1 MDPEGRRELMAGNSR
16 RPGARRNPGS
26 KKGPTKGSGGKRAKG
41 LEGKGPT
48 PPAENRPNHKSYR
61 GGGSTGKSGQGPAA
75 PRRGAASA
83 PGGGGGGRAAGGG
96 GGGGTGGGGGRPRG
110 RTSSG
115 RDAPDGPQ
123 VVVGRNPVVESLRAH
138 IPATALHVAQ
148 GIDVD
153 DRVREAL
160 RSAGDRRIAVLEVP
174 RADVDRLA
182 DGAVHQGLALSV
194 PAFEYLHPDD
204 LLEAARQAAHL
215 ARVEPLLVALDGVTD
230 PRNLG
235 AVVRSAAAFGAHGV
249 LLPLRR
255 SVGVT
260 PVAWRTSAGAAAR
273 MPVGRATNLSRTL
286 GAWNDEGF
294 VTVGLDGE
302 VSATI
307 DDLDAVAGPDAARGP
322 LVLVVGSEGKGLSRL
337 VRETCTATVAIPM
350 AGDVESLNASVA
362 AGVAL
367 AEIARRRRSG

>member
-1 MDPEGRRELMAGNSR
+1 MAGNSR
-16 RPGARRNPGS
+16 RPGARRKPGT
-26 KKGPTKGSGGKRAKG
+26 KKGPTKGSGGKGKRS

-48 PPAENRPNHKSYR
+48 PPADKRPNHKAYR
-61 GGGSTGKSGQGPAA
+61 SDGAPSSASSSASRASASA
-75 PRRGAASA
+75 PRR
-83 PGGGGGGRAAGGG
+83 PAGED
-96 GGGGTGGGGGRPRG
+96 RG
-110 RTSSG
+110 RRPSS
-115 RDAPDGPQ
+115 RREDPDGPQ
-123 VVVGRNPVVESLRAH
+123 TVLGRNPVVESLRAH

-148 GIDVD
+148 GIEVD
-153 DRVREAL
+153 DRVRESI
-160 RSAGDRRIAVLEVP
+160 RSASERGISVLEVP
-174 RADVDRLA
+174 RVDIDRMA

-204 LLEAARQAAHL
+204 LLEEARQRAHL

-235 AVVRSAAAFGAHGV
+235 AVLRSAAAFGAHGV

-273 MPVGRATNLSRTL
+273 IPVGRATNLSRTL
-286 GAWNDEGF
+286 GAWLDEGL
-294 VTVGLDGE
+294 VAVGLDGE
-302 VSATI
+302 ASADI
-307 DDLDAVAGPDAARGP
+307 DHLDDVAGPDAARGP

-337 VRETCTATVAIPM
+337 VRETCTGSVSIPM

-367 AEIARRRRSG
+367 AEMARRRRT

>member
-1 MDPEGRRELMAGNSR
+1 MAGNSR
-16 RPGARRNPGS
+16 RPGARRNPGT

-48 PPAENRPNHKSYR
+48 PPADQRPNHKSYR
-61 GGGSTGKSGQGPAA
+61 GGGSTGKSGQGAPA
-75 PRRGAASA
+75 PRRPASENGSGSGGA
-83 PGGGGGGRAAGGG
+83 GRA
-96 GGGGTGGGGGRPRG
+96 GGGTGRG
-110 RTSSG
+110 RSATTR

-123 VVVGRNPVVESLRAH
+123 IVVGRNPVVESLRAH

-160 RSAGDRRIAVLEVP
+160 RAAGDQRISVLEVP
-174 RADVDRLA
+174 RGDVDRLA

-194 PAFEYLHPDD
+194 PAFQYSHPDD
-204 LLEAARQAAHL
+204 LLEQARQAAHL

-235 AVVRSAAAFGAHGV
+235 AVIRSAAAFGAHGI

-273 MPVGRATNLSRTL
+273 IPVGRATNLSRTL
-286 GAWNDEGF
+286 GAWNDDGF

-302 VSATI
+302 VATTI
-307 DDLDAVAGPDAARGP
+307 DDLDSAVGPDAARGP

-337 VRETCTATVAIPM
+337 VRETCTGTVAIPM
-350 AGDVESLNASVA
+350 AGGTESLNASVA

-367 AEIARRRRSG
+367 AEVARRRRSG